1 MNVFLLQFFPFNT
14 SIKYVSKYKCNALS
28 GKKTLYSPTVVVFTH
43 YTTELTLTSSDCK
56 VDAPHV
62 HGEIQ
67 DSLKFIM
74 STLHCMKHG
83 DTMYMNLSYN

>member
-1 MNVFLLQFFPFNT
+1 MCFFYSFFPFNT

-28 GKKTLYSPTVVVFTH
+28 GKKTLYSPTVV
-43 YTTELTLTSSDCK
+43 D
-56 VDAPHV
+56 V

-74 STLHCMKHG
+74 STIHCMKHG
-83 DTMYMNLSYN
+83 DTMYMNLSYNKDHKFTF